1 MYHVGD
7 VALPTVDSVTDLGV
21 NYDNRLTFR
30 SHIDKIVSKAALRA
44 KLILKCFQSRDPAL
58 LTKAF
63 CTFVRPVLEYCC
75 VIWTPMFKRDIDKI
89 ESVQRRFTKRLSG
102 LFRLSYSCRLTRL
115 GLDSLYCRRV
125 KADLVM
131 CYKILNNLVSM
142 DSDMFFK
149 RSSTVCTRGNC
160 MKLAK
165 CHSFSA
171 RESHFFANRVVN
183 IWNSFPDY
191 VVSAPSVASF
201 KHRIYAYNFC
211 I

>member
-75 VIWTPMFKRDIDKI
+75 VIW
-89 ESVQRRFTKRLSG
+89 S
-102 LFRLSYSCRLTRL
+102 
-115 GLDSLYCRRV
+115 LDSHV
-125 KADLVM
+125 QA
-131 CYKILNNLVSM
+131 
-142 DSDMFFK
+142 
-149 RSSTVCTRGNC
+149 
-160 MKLAK
+160 
-165 CHSFSA
+165 
-171 RESHFFANRVVN
+171 
-183 IWNSFPDY
+183 
-191 VVSAPSVASF
+191 
-201 KHRIYAYNFC
+201 
-211 I
+211 